1 MMYNATMAKRVRP
14 EELSEEDLLFLLQE
28 KRRKDRQMRL
38 EEYQRTG
45 RVVQLTREPDT
56 SPLDDLRGR
65 TFEPAEDPEISD
77 RERRRKRF
85 FDRILLAVEVL
96 AIIGLAFILLN
107 GAGLIQELNQQVAAA
122 LVQPT
127 LTPTPLISAVVLP
140 SGHTPPNSEGGA
152 RFNEAEIPEHLRP
165 LVQSLQ
171 NLVIPT
177 PSAEQAVRIQ
187 ISALSPAVDAPVV
200 QGDGWE
206 ELKKGVGQHLG
217 SANPG
222 DDGNLVLSA
231 HNDIFGELFRHLDEL
246 QPGDEIIVYS
256 NVRAYTYV
264 VTDTVIVDPLAVEV
278 LDQTKNPTI
287 TLISCYPYLVN
298 DQRIVVKGRL
308 QQ

>member
-1 MMYNATMAKRVRP
+1 MAKRVRP

-38 EEYQRTG
+38 EEFRRTG

-56 SPLDDLRGR
+56 SPLEDLRGR
-65 TFEPAEDPEISD
+65 TFEPAEDPEIGD

-85 FDRILLAVEVL
+85 FDRVLLAVEVL

-107 GAGLIQELNQQVAAA
+107 GVGLIQELNQQVAAA
-122 LVQPT
+122 LIQPT
-127 LTPTPLISAVVLP
+127 LTPTPLVSAVVLP
-140 SGHTPPNSEGGA
+140 SGHTPPTSEGGA

-177 PSAEQAVRIQ
+177 PSAEQPVRIQ
-187 ISALSPAVDAPVV
+187 ISGTSPPVDAPVV

-222 DDGNLVLSA
+222 QDGNLVLSA
-231 HNDIFGELFRHLDEL
+231 HNDIFGEIFRHLDEL

-256 NVRAYTYV
+256 NIRSYTYV
-264 VTDTVIVDPLAVEV
+264 VTDTVVVDPLAVEV
-278 LDQTKNPTI
+278 LNQTKNPTI